1 MIINMR
7 WKTNN
12 RSWTKSS
19 GYECHNKS

>member
-1 MIINMR
+1 MR